1 MKAALLSWLSNLDVS
16 DILLNSILGLA
27 AMVVVVSAWRFH
39 RDKERYGSFNL
50 FSLITHADGTLSRPA
65 VQEFGVFILMSWGF
79 VLLVNKGTLPEWYA
93 MSYLAAFVARA
104 AHSAWLNSKNGNG
117 EKKQQGKIESQGVV

>member
-16 DILLNSILGLA
+16 DILLNSLLGLGLLI
-27 AMVVVVSAWRFH
+27 VLVSAWRIH
-39 RDKERYGSFNL
+39 NDKEKYAKLNIL
-50 FSLITHADGTLSRPA
+50 TLITHADGSFSRPA

-79 VLLVNKGTLPEWYA
+79 VMLVNKGYLPEWYA

-104 AHSAWLNSKNGNG
+104 AHSAYLNSKNGNG
-117 EKKQQGKIESQGVV
+117 EKK